1 MRFCTFLSATLY
13 AVSSIAF
20 AAPINETGTK
30 DTDLMIPQEAVLGIL
45 DLSED
50 KDIGLVPIS
59 NGTFS
64 GILFVNT
71 TIAEIASKETSSVTR
86 KRSAIADAW
95 QWLTFQWGEPM
106 YKKRDAEPE
115 ADAWQWL
122 TFQWGEPMY
131 KKRDAEAEAWQWLSF
146 QWGEPMYKKREAEA
160 EADAWQWLT
169 FQWGEPMY

>member
-106 YKKRDAEPE
+106 YKKRDAE
-115 ADAWQWL
+115 
-122 TFQWGEPMY
+122 
-131 KKRDAEAEAWQWLSF
+131 AEAWQWLSF